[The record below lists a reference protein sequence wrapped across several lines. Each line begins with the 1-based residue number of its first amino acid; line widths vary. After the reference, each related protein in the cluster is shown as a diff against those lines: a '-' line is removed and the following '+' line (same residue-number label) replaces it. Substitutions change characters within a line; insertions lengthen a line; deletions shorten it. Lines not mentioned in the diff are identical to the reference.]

1 MTKQSW
7 SYSLNWQGL
16 INKYSILGHKHSCL
30 SPVSRLYK
38 AKSAWI
44 TNWLCLSRGPVLTF
58 WATMEHDHRSW
69 SYRIWWDRLDW
80 RLRML
85 RLSSH
90 LGQGL
95 PAMRILFLYPGHQV
109 YTFPNSLGNPSMCY
123 PDIFKLQLSLVT
135 LYLNQWS
142 PTFLVPGTSFLEE
155 SFSVD
160 QMGRGRFL
168 DDSDTLHFLCT
179 LFLLL
184 VLSVPPQIIRH

>member
-7 SYSLNWQGL
+7 SYSLNWHGL

-58 WATMEHDHRSW
+58 WATMEHNLRSW
-69 SYRIWWDRLDW
+69 SYRIWWDRPDW

-85 RLSSH
+85 CLSSH

-109 YTFPNSLGNPSMCY
+109 YPFPNGWGNPSMCY
-123 PDIFKLQLSLVT
+123 LDIFKLQLSLVT
-135 LYLNQWS
+135 LYLNQSS
-142 PTFLVPGTSFLEE
+142 PTFLVPGTSVLKE

-160 QMGRGRFL
+160 QMGPGKVSGWFRHITFL
-168 DDSDTLHFLCT
+168 VHFISTIIISSTSDH
-179 LFLLL
+179 
-184 VLSVPPQIIRH
+184 